1 VSWWALILTLPAA
14 LVAIADWRKGLFAM
28 VVVAFLQDAA
38 RKLEVDKPVYFTL
51 LVGVVFAFAYLR
63 AQMRQRFLPG
73 QIIGWKQYLRMP
85 FVLFVL
91 LLVAQAVNSIVRYGN
106 PFMTGIGA
114 LSYLAP
120 LPALLAGYHFALK
133 AGRAGI
139 ERWLAW
145 YLLCALL
152 VVPSIALEYAG
163 AEWGLLGDVGV
174 GFHLYQEDTVLT
186 AHSGFF
192 RASEPAAWHTATAV
206 CVLLLLSSL
215 RRISNVRTVLV
226 ILAVVAL
233 LAIGVLTGRRK
244 IFVEIAIFLSVY
256 LSLLAVLRK
265 GGAKLAAAAVVG
277 GLLSYGV
284 VLWWVTDDPAVLGQ
298 MDVRYQ
304 RYLERGATVG
314 ADISERAQGLGFAP
328 VQWAIEGYG
337 WLGGGLGIASQ
348 GAQHFGGGAD
358 VYGGAGEG
366 GLGKITAELGVPGLL
381 VAVWLGVAALWYG
394 WQVLLFCSRRSAAVT
409 RLACGLV
416 ALLVANFAV
425 FFVAT
430 QVFGDLFVLLSLGLV
445 SGFFLAAP
453 VLAERERLQQ
463 PAVVRRPR
471 VLPHPAVMPEVGLA
485 RGARRP

>member
-1 VSWWALILTLPAA
+1 
-14 LVAIADWRKGLFAM
+14 
-28 VVVAFLQDAA
+28 
-38 RKLEVDKPVYFTL
+38 
-51 LVGVVFAFAYLR
+51 
-63 AQMRQRFLPG
+63 
-73 QIIGWKQYLRMP
+73 
-85 FVLFVL
+85 
-91 LLVAQAVNSIVRYGN
+91 
-106 PFMTGIGA
+106 
-114 LSYLAP
+114 
-120 LPALLAGYHFALK
+120 
-133 AGRAGI
+133 
-139 ERWLAW
+139 
-145 YLLCALL
+145 
-152 VVPSIALEYAG
+152 
-163 AEWGLLGDVGV
+163 
-174 GFHLYQEDTVLT
+174 
-186 AHSGFF
+186 
-192 RASEPAAWHTATAV
+192 
-206 CVLLLLSSL
+206 
-215 RRISNVRTVLV
+215 
-226 ILAVVAL
+226 
-233 LAIGVLTGRRK
+233 
-244 IFVEIAIFLSVY
+244 
-256 LSLLAVLRK
+256 
-265 GGAKLAAAAVVG
+265 
-277 GLLSYGV
+277 

-453 VLAERERLQQ
+453 VLAERERLLQ